1 MDQLRKTL
9 VLFMAV
15 STMACSKA
23 KTEFELSDQDAIPQP
38 KFSGQTVK
46 NLTATSGSVTFSI
59 SGECDPK
66 IRSLKAKA
74 TSLVSSYVS
83 VSDYA
88 VTAPTVNC
96 SSGGTFSFQLKS
108 LSALG
113 FSPLVENQTYEIQ
126 LTGMTSAG
134 MSRPSYIRII
144 YSSGA
149 GNRNIWLAGGG
160 IHNAATSGN
169 NADSAMTASGG
180 SFKAE
185 VSINFLA
192 KDPTAYPAGGS
203 FKARVSAG
211 GM

>member
-1 MDQLRKTL
+1 MDQIRRTL
-9 VLFMAV
+9 ILAMAI
-15 STMACSKA
+15 STLACSKA

-46 NLTATSGSVTFSI
+46 NLTAISGTVTFSI

-83 VSDYA
+83 VSDYT

-96 SSGGTFSFQLKS
+96 SSAGTFSFQLKG
-108 LSALG
+108 LTDLG

-126 LTGMTSAG
+126 LTGMTAAG
-134 MSRPSYIRII
+134 MSRPSSIRIT

-169 NADSAMTASGG
+169 NADAAMASSGG
-180 SFKAE
+180 TFKAE
-185 VSINFLA
+185 VSINYLA
-192 KDPTAYPAGGS
+192 KDPTAYPASGS